1 MKTYLAVYLV
11 SFLSAV
17 FLTPFVIWFAHRLR
31 LYDSRGIRKIHKHT
45 IPRIGGTAIFLS
57 TLIAVVAILFI
68 DNDIGKS
75 FSKTQ
80 NQIFVLLGA
89 GAFIFLIGLIDD
101 VRGLRASH
109 KLLAQV
115 AASTILCL
123 SGIRII
129 SIDFAGVHALNLG
142 WLSFPVTILWIVGVT
157 NAMNLIDG
165 LDGLAAG
172 ISAIA
177 YVAIAAF
184 SIFGSQIVMSI
195 ITLAVLGSLCGFL
208 IFNFNPARIFMGDC
222 GSMFLGFVLAGSS
235 VICSVKSGTV
245 VALALAILALGVP
258 IFDMVFAM
266 LRRFLE
272 GRRIMSPD
280 RSHLHHLLLDLG
292 LRQRHVVVCMYIV
305 TAMAAGAGLLMML
318 SQGTGAI
325 LIFICAIILQILVF
339 RLVGAVN
346 LKQALTGLR
355 RKYAALRQRNNE
367 VESYEQVE
375 LYFRRAKTFE
385 TWWHAVCFAAEKMDF
400 SRVKLPLTNRD
411 GSRRN
416 LVWQKDNYN
425 IGPEEHVDVTVP
437 VRDRRAGGLLK
448 LNVGIVTHNSLESA
462 GHRTVLL
469 TRLIEKYNLT
479 SLPVNERKSPSQNK
493 VTIQPASA
501 GSS

>member
-1 MKTYLAVYLV
+1 MKTYLAVYLG
-11 SFLSAV
+11 SFLSSV
-17 FLTPFVIWFAHRLR
+17 SVTPVVIWFAHRLR
-31 LYDSRGIRKIHKHT
+31 LYDSFGIRKIHKNT

-57 TLIAVVAILFI
+57 TMIAVVAILLI
-68 DNDIGKS
+68 NNDAGKA
-75 FSKTQ
+75 FAQIQ

-89 GAFIFLIGLIDD
+89 GAFIFLVGLVDD
-101 VRGLRASH
+101 LRGLRALH

-115 AASTILCL
+115 AAGTILCL
-123 SGIRII
+123 AGVRIE
-129 SIDFAGVHALNLG
+129 SIDFAGIHALNLG
-142 WLSFPVTILWIVGVT
+142 WMSFPVTIIWIMAVT

-177 YVAIAAF
+177 YLAIAAF
-184 SIFGSQIVMSI
+184 SIFGGQMMMSI

-222 GSMFLGFVLAGSS
+222 GSMFLGFVLAGAS

-245 VALALAILALGVP
+245 VALALSMLALGVP
-258 IFDMVFAM
+258 IFDMVFTM
-266 LRRFLE
+266 LRRYLQ

-292 LRQRHVVVCMYIV
+292 LRQRHVVVSMYIL

-318 SQGTGAI
+318 SKGTGAI

-346 LKQALTGLR
+346 LGQALTGLR
-355 RKYAALRQRNNE
+355 KKYAALCQKNRE

-400 SRVKLPLTNRD
+400 SRVRLPLTNRD

-416 LVWQKDNYN
+416 LVWQKNNFN
-425 IGPEEHVDVTVP
+425 IRPEELIDVTVP
-437 VRDRRAGGLLK
+437 VRDRRTGASLK
-448 LNVGIVTHNSLESA
+448 LNVGIVTNNSLESA

-469 TRLIEKYNLT
+469 TRLMERYNLSNLT
-479 SLPVNERKSPSQNK
+479 DKAMIS
-493 VTIQPASA
+493 
-501 GSS
+501 

>member
-1 MKTYLAVYLV
+1 
-11 SFLSAV
+11 
-17 FLTPFVIWFAHRLR
+17 
-31 LYDSRGIRKIHKHT
+31 
-45 IPRIGGTAIFLS
+45 
-57 TLIAVVAILFI
+57 
-68 DNDIGKS
+68 
-75 FSKTQ
+75 
-80 NQIFVLLGA
+80 
-89 GAFIFLIGLIDD
+89 
-101 VRGLRASH
+101 
-109 KLLAQV
+109 
-115 AASTILCL
+115 
-123 SGIRII
+123 
-129 SIDFAGVHALNLG
+129 
-142 WLSFPVTILWIVGVT
+142 
-157 NAMNLIDG
+157 MNLIDG

-177 YVAIAAF
+177 YVAIAVF

-292 LRQRHVVVCMYIV
+292 LRQRHIVVCMYII

-346 LKQALTGLR
+346 LREAIVGLKH
-355 RKYAALRQRNNE
+355 KYAVLRQKSRE

-375 LYFRRAKTFE
+375 LYFRRANTFK

-400 SRVKLPLTNRD
+400 LCVKLPLTNRD
-411 GSRRN
+411 GTRRN
-416 LVWQKDNYN
+416 LIWQKGNFN
-425 IGPEEHVDVTVP
+425 IGPERLVDVTVP
-437 VRDRRAGGLLK
+437 VRDRRAGESLK
-448 LNVGIVTHNSLESA
+448 LNVEITVNNSLESA
-462 GHRTVLL
+462 GRRTVLL
-469 TRLIEKYNLT
+469 TKLMERYNLSNLPANKEKSQ
-479 SLPVNERKSPSQNK
+479 SLNKIARQPS
-493 VTIQPASA
+493 VT